1 MNKISIEGCQFAYEV
16 MGKGSPTVVLE
27 TGIGAESSEWGPV
40 AATIARSNA
49 VFRYDRAGRGESDR
63 GQGNRDA
70 LTMVEEL
77 NALLEATQTKGP
89 YLLVGHSFG
98 GLLMRLFAS
107 AKSSSVYGLVL
118 VESMHRRQ
126 FEVLGPAFPEPS
138 PSDAQALVQM
148 RAFWTGGWRDP
159 KSTIEHVDFKRSF
172 AQDRAVTSLGNLPLF
187 TISAASALNMPF
199 VPDAS
204 VRRRLQLMWDELQA
218 ELSHLSD
225 NRRTVY
231 LEKSGNFVQRDDPGS
246 IARAIEALLR
256 SRRAFSY
263 PAQSAESSLNPQTI
277 REMVRLRR
285 GRRSSEP

>member
-1 MNKISIEGCQFAYEV
+1 MNKISIKGCQFAYEV
-16 MGKGSPTVVLE
+16 MGTGSPTVVLE

-40 AATIARSNA
+40 ASKLARSNA
-49 VFRYDRAGRGESDR
+49 VFRYDRAGRGESDP

-70 LTMVEEL
+70 LTMVDEL

-126 FEVLGPAFPEPS
+126 FEVLGPAFPDPS

-159 KSTIEHVDFKRSF
+159 NSTVEHIDFKRSF
-172 AQDRAVTSLGNLPLF
+172 AQDRAVTSLSNLPLF
-187 TISAASALNMPF
+187 AVSAVSSLKIPFLPNAS
-199 VPDAS
+199 D
-204 VRRRLQLMWDELQA
+204 RQRLQLLWDELQA
-218 ELSHLSD
+218 DLSHLSD
-225 NRRTVY
+225 NRRTVH
-231 LEKSGNFVQRDDPGS
+231 LEKSGHFVQRDDPDS
-246 IARAIEALLR
+246 IVMAIEALLPKQAR
-256 SRRAFSY
+256 
-263 PAQSAESSLNPQTI
+263 I
-277 REMVRLRR
+277 I
-285 GRRSSEP
+285 